1 MSDWSSEVCSSD
13 LARIRM
19 HTVLLTPVILLARA
33 LPKPCRRT
41 SSTARRFALLYRAPL
56 YCSPLPG
63 GGSGALSR
71 AFRSAR
77 YLRRC
82 SETHAALTPK
92 RHRFRTEERRGGK
105 VCCSWCI
112 AHESPET

>member
-71 AFRSAR
+71 AFRSTR

-92 RHRFRTEERRGGK
+92 PHWRDRKSVVEGKRVSVRVVLGGGRN
-105 VCCSWCI
+105 
-112 AHESPET
+112 